1 MGRSFARIAF
11 TPLVKKQQAFHGSR
25 LQYERVEQSSRV
37 CDAFTEAEREF
48 ILSRDSFYMA
58 TVSETGWPYIQHRGG
73 EPGFLHVIDDRTI
86 AFADYRG
93 NKQYISI
100 GNLEHDDR
108 VALFLMDYPT
118 QSRLKILGHAEVRE
132 GADAQQLI
140 GELSEPRVRALVE
153 RALVI
158 RIEAFDWNCQQ
169 YITPRYTEEQV
180 VKITAPIRQRLAQV
194 EEENKRLRAELDQ
207 SFRNN
212 TC

>member
-11 TPLVKKQQAFHGSR
+11 TPLVKKQQTAHGSR
-25 LQYERVEQSSRV
+25 SQYQRVEQMGFV
-37 CDAFTEAEREF
+37 DEALTAAERDF

-73 EPGFLHVIDDRTI
+73 EPGFLHVLDDRTI

-118 QSRLKILGHAEVRE
+118 RSRLKVLGHASVRE
-132 GADAQQLI
+132 GVDAQQLI
-140 GELSEPRVRALVE
+140 SDLSGPETETQVE
-153 RALVI
+153 RAIVI
-158 RIEAFDWNCQQ
+158 KIEAFDWNCQQ
-169 YITPRYTEEQV
+169 YITPRYTEDQV
-180 VKITAPIRQRLAQV
+180 VKITAPMRQRLADL
-194 EEENKRLRAELDQ
+194 EAENKRLRSELDKVKPQ
-207 SFRNN
+207 R
-212 TC
+212 

>member
-11 TPLVKKQQAFHGSR
+11 TPLVKKQQAIHGSR
-25 LQYERVEQSSRV
+25 SQYERVEQSARAGDKLS
-37 CDAFTEAEREF
+37 EAEREF
-48 ILSRDSFYMA
+48 ILTRDSFYMA

-73 EPGFLHVIDDRTI
+73 EPGFLHVLDDRTI

-118 QSRLKILGHAEVRE
+118 QSRLKLLGHVEVRE

-140 GELSEPRVRALVE
+140 GELSGPGVRALVE

-169 YITPRYTEEQV
+169 YITPRYSQDQV
-180 VKITAPIRQRLAQV
+180 IEAMAPIRQRLAQV
-194 EEENKRLRAELDQ
+194 EEENKRLRAELEQ
-207 SFRNN
+207 VVQK
-212 TC
+212 

>member
-11 TPLVKKQQAFHGSR
+11 TPSVKKQQTLHGSR
-25 LQYERVEQSSRV
+25 SQYERVEQSGRAG
-37 CDAFTEAEREF
+37 DKFTEAERDF

-73 EPGFLHVIDDRTI
+73 EPGFLHVLDDRTI

-118 QSRLKILGHAEVRE
+118 QSRLKILGHTEVRE
-132 GADAQQLI
+132 GTDAQQLI
-140 GELSEPRVRALVE
+140 RELSGPGVRAVVE
-153 RALVI
+153 RALLIHVD
-158 RIEAFDWNCQQ
+158 AFDWNCQQ
-169 YITPRYTEEQV
+169 YITPRYTQEQIV
-180 VKITAPIRQRLAQV
+180 EVMAPMRQRLAQL
-194 EEENKRLRAELDQ
+194 EEENKQLRAEVAG
-207 SFRNN
+207 R
-212 TC
+212 